1 MKCCKWQEEFFFNQ
15 KEVILMKIRK
25 QLECVGFHL
34 ELTLRFESIAEI
46 AHDFIF

>member
-1 MKCCKWQEEFFFNQ
+1 MGKKSFWW
-15 KEVILMKIRK
+15 
-25 QLECVGFHL
+25 QLENNFHL